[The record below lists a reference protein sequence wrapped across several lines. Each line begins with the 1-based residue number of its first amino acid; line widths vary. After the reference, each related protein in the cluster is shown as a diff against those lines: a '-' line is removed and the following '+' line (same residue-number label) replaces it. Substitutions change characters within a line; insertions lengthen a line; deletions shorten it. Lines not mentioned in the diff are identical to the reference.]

1 MEFDINKCAILV
13 LKRGK
18 VVKSEGIKL
27 PEDKVI
33 RSLREDEEY
42 KYLGILQNEKM

>member
-1 MEFDINKCAILV
+1 MEFSINKYGMLV

-18 VVKSEGIKL
+18 MVKFEGIKL
-27 PEDKVI
+27 PENKVI

-42 KYLGILQNEKM
+42 KYLGILRAD